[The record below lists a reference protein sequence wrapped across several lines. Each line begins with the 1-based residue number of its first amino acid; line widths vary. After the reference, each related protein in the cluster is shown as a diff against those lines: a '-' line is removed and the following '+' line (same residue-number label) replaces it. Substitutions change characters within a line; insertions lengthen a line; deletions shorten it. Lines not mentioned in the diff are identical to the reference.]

1 MAEKKRSC
9 GKIRAVSRRDDPCRP
24 KSGSPDALEAGSA
37 PAGRP
42 ESEMPVIRIFLQ
54 SSMKKG
60 NPQIFFG
67 KNGIN
72 PQIFGDRTAS
82 SQGGCTG
89 PGASDG
95 RQHGVRIHT
104 DQGTVRR
111 GLRHLQAS
119 GAIRLRRSRGAI
131 SQGLCEVQA
140 VAVSTRRCEP
150 RDTMRPVRPYRRDPG
165 VWLHT

>member
-60 NPQIFFG
+60 NPQIF
-67 KNGIN
+67 
-72 PQIFGDRTAS
+72 GDRTAS

-95 RQHGVRIHT
+95 RQHGVRIRT

-111 GLRHLQAS
+111 GSRHLQAS
-119 GAIRLRRSRGAI
+119 GAIRFRRSKGAI

-150 RDTMRPVRPYRRDPG
+150 RDTMRPVRPNRRDPG
-165 VWLHT
+165 AWLHT